1 MALGLN
7 RHITN
12 LATMNTYEYLCRS
25 HEMTSIAILIG
36 LAAAKRGI
44 FPLLSYIYTYY
55 LLILLFIRYYGYR
68 NNTNVMYLY

>member
-44 FPLLSYIYTYY
+44 FL
-55 LLILLFIRYYGYR
+55 
-68 NNTNVMYLY
+68 

>member
-25 HEMTSIAILIG
+25 HEMISIAILIG

-44 FPLLSYIYTYY
+44 FLNYHICITYY
-55 LLILLFIRYYGYR
+55 LLF
-68 NNTNVMYLY
+68 

>member
-1 MALGLN
+1 MSECMQSTPEALPEHAGFLMALGLN

-25 HEMTSIAILIG
+25 HEMISIAILIG

-44 FPLLSYIYTYY
+44 FLYYCTYT
-55 LLILLFIRYYGYR
+55 I
-68 NNTNVMYLY
+68 N

>member
-25 HEMTSIAILIG
+25 HEMISIAILIG
-36 LAAAKRGI
+36 LAAAKRGNYLI
-44 FPLLSYIYTYY
+44 LYYIYNFSAKIINGST
-55 LLILLFIRYYGYR
+55 LK
-68 NNTNVMYLY
+68 